1 VDDHGPFRAFVRTL
15 LDPDGF
21 QVTGEARDGLS
32 AVTAVSEL
40 RPDVVLLDVQLP
52 DIDGF
57 EVARRLA
64 MLPSPPSVILTSTR
78 DASDYG
84 TKLSQV
90 PVCGFVPKED
100 LSAEALALVLAE
112 TCA

>member
-21 QVTGEARDGLS
+21 VVTGEAPDGE
-32 AVTAVSEL
+32 TAITAIAEL
-40 RPDVVLLDVQLP
+40 QPDVVLLDVQLP
-52 DIDGF
+52 GIDGF

-64 MLPSPPSVILTSTR
+64 DLPVPPCVIMTSTR

-84 TKLSQV
+84 TRLSQV
-90 PVCGFVPKED
+90 PVRGFVSKQD
-100 LSAEALALVLAE
+100 LSAHALTEFLGE
-112 TCA
+112 PCG